1 MKTRLLAAALAMVL
15 VGPAVGQDLNPQRE
29 VMETPTG
36 ALESVCH
43 LTTQRQRLG
52 VLPRTPFNS
61 TAVVYRGRYLI
72 TAAHNVYSPWNS
84 RLRELHVACGGREP
98 SAAEHFSVDPSR
110 IRVAQGY
117 DWRRFHRDFAVIAL
131 PQPVRVDEAFELAP
145 PDGAVRPVLVA
156 GYPGSAPENERMNG
170 RRLFTGESE
179 GVVDPTGPFIRYG
192 VKTYTGNSGGP
203 VWYAGPEGPVLAGI
217 HVSQSKARIA
227 DAEFIA
233 EVERMIRSLE

>member
-1 MKTRLLAAALAMVL
+1 MKTRLLAAVLAMVL
-15 VGPAVGQDLNPQRE
+15 AGPAVGQELSPQRE
-29 VMETPTG
+29 VLETPTG

-52 VLPRTPFNS
+52 VFPRTTFNS

-98 SAAEHFSVDPSR
+98 SDAEHFSVDPSR
-110 IRVAQGY
+110 TRVAQGY
-117 DWRRFHRDFAVIAL
+117 GWRRFHRDFAVIAL
-131 PQPVRVDEAFELAP
+131 PHPVTVSQAFALAP
-145 PDGAVRPVLVA
+145 PDGAARPVLVA
-156 GYPGSAPENERMNG
+156 GYPGSSPENERMNG
-170 RRLFTGESE
+170 HRLFVGESE
-179 GVVDPTGPFIRYG
+179 GAVDPSGPFIRYG

-203 VWYAGPEGPVLAGI
+203 VWYAGPDGPVLAGV